1 VVYLAVGVALTA
13 AVSLLPVPAGGV
25 LPDLAGRAAKL
36 VLSCGLG
43 CSAGIA
49 ILVGVHRYR
58 PTRRLP
64 WYLLAASQVVS
75 ASAAAF
81 SLSIFAFFSA
91 PMAHDVVHQER
102 FLVVADVLYLAH
114 DPILVAGLL
123 LLVLARQRLWTPQG
137 DSQGGRP
144 HGGLQRA
151 LRGDRASLLDA
162 AVIALGVGLV
172 SWLFLIHPTVGLY
185 VGNAPFAGL
194 AKAASIAFPLMDL
207 VVVGGVVGLL
217 VSPGRRAAS
226 SYLLSMSLLLWAGA
240 DSASAHMWLIGT
252 STSTAGSLLVATR
265 LGSAVLLSAA
275 ALHPSM
281 RSLTEPGLTEP
292 SDGSEAPSEAPSR
305 THMSRRRLT
314 LVTVA
319 SLLAPAALVAQAM
332 LGQRIDVPVIAGVT
346 AALLLLV
353 AGRLSGLVDEQRQ
366 AAITDGLTG
375 LYNRQFFEATLALEA
390 SQAAR
395 SGQDLGLLVLD
406 IDRFKR
412 INDAYGHA
420 AGDGAL
426 REIAARLA
434 ARSRSGDVVAR
445 YGGEEFVVLLRDTSL
460 AALPETAERLRHEIG
475 DVPVS
480 LAEADGTWLAVT
492 VSIGAAAWP
501 IHAHSAEELARV
513 ADQALVAA
521 KRRGRDQVQIGAQT
535 GVQIGQQASDQ
546 GVHPGAVGDGADE
559 QGEDAVLAY
568 LERLADQIDARLAAE
583 EHSAAIARW
592 SGVVADHLR
601 LGPDLRRCCE
611 LAGRLHDIGK
621 VVVPDEI
628 LLKRGPLTDR
638 DWAVLRCHPVQGARL
653 VGLAAGLSRVALV
666 VRQHHE
672 RFDGSGYPD
681 RRGGHDIRIEARIVA
696 VCDAWAAMRANRAY
710 CADRPVEEVRQQL
723 LEGSGRQFDPMVVM
737 AFLELEQA
745 GVVGTVSEVRVPSS
759 AR

>member
-1 VVYLAVGVALTA
+1 VVYLAVGGALTSA
-13 AVSLLPVPAGGV
+13 ASLPPVPAGGV
-25 LPDLAGRAAKL
+25 LPGLAGRAAKL
-36 VLSCGLG
+36 VVSCGLG

-81 SLSIFAFFSA
+81 SLSRSLFVFSV
-91 PMAHDVVHQER
+91 PMGHDVVHQER

-114 DPILVAGLL
+114 YPILVAGLL
-123 LLVLARQRLWTPQG
+123 LLVLARQRRWTPQG
-137 DSQGGRP
+137 GSLGRP
-144 HGGLQRA
+144 LEGFQRA
-151 LRGDRASLLDA
+151 LCGDRASLLDA

-172 SWLFLIHPTVGLY
+172 SWLFLAHPSIGLY
-185 VGNAPFAGL
+185 VGNAPFASL

-240 DSASAHMWLIGT
+240 DSASAYMWLIGT
-252 STSTAGSLLVATR
+252 STSTAGSLLVATW
-265 LGSAVLLSAA
+265 LGSAALLGAA

-281 RSLTEPGLTEP
+281 RSLADPSLTDP
-292 SDGSEAPSEAPSR
+292 SDGSEVPFEAHSTPQLSR
-305 THMSRRRLT
+305 WLT
-314 LVTVA
+314 LVAVA
-319 SLLAPAALVAQAM
+319 SLLAPVALAAQTM
-332 LGQRIDVPVIAGVT
+332 HGHRIDVPVIAGVT

-353 AGRLSGLVDEQRQ
+353 GARLSGLVDKQRQ

-390 SQAAR
+390 NQAAR

-412 INDAYGHA
+412 INHAYGHA
-420 AGDGAL
+420 AGDGVL

-480 LAEADGTWLAVT
+480 LVDGTWLAVT

-521 KRRGRDQVQIGAQT
+521 KRRGRNQVQIGAQT
-535 GVQIGQQASDQ
+535 GVQLGQQARDQ
-546 GVHPGAVGDGADE
+546 GVHPGLVGGGAGE

-592 SGVVADHLR
+592 SRVVADYLR

-638 DWAVLRCHPVQGARL
+638 DWAVLRRHPVQGARL
-653 VGLAAGLSRVALV
+653 VGLAAGLGRVALV

-710 CADRPVEEVRQQL
+710 CAARPVEEVRQQL
-723 LEGSGRQFDPMVVM
+723 LLGSGRQFDPMVVT

-745 GVVGTVSEVRVPSS
+745 GAVGTFSEVRVPNS
-759 AR
+759 AS